1 MSWKECNGKMDRQ
14 RFCDLRS
21 LDPVKYI
28 LCPRCSVGFSSGWL
42 PAVNWTVFSWLCGSQ
57 SCTVRWSY
65 MMWMYCG
72 VLVTQHEADCS
83 HRVWASNVASDPEL
97 SRPTHAPKLVTPGL
111 PNNLHNCHLWAPLTF
126 AKAYLE
132 LSKVYRGNWGLLS
145 LSPPR
150 CRWTVTAPRPC
161 LRESPAVAPGL
172 LRLCFSHPAAASR
185 DVDFFFLQIKSSV
198 IQFFLNILPVWK
210 LHIHMCSALCAVAY
224 FSYFKVAC
232 FTKHPQCSCHSDHP
246 HFSCFRD
253 KTSIRWN
260 IYLLS
265 TFLTYKPMFLI
276 CLTNTSFAFYFQNF
290 CCFWS
295 VQ

>member
-1 MSWKECNGKMDRQ
+1 
-14 RFCDLRS
+14 
-21 LDPVKYI
+21 
-28 LCPRCSVGFSSGWL
+28 
-42 PAVNWTVFSWLCGSQ
+42 
-57 SCTVRWSY
+57 
-65 MMWMYCG
+65 MWMYCG

-198 IQFFLNILPVWK
+198 IHFFEY
-210 LHIHMCSALCAVAY
+210 SACLKA
-224 FSYFKVAC
+224 SYPHV
-232 FTKHPQCSCHSDHP
+232 QCSVCS
-246 HFSCFRD
+246 R
-253 KTSIRWN
+253 I
-260 IYLLS
+260 
-265 TFLTYKPMFLI
+265 FLI
-276 CLTNTSFAFYFQNF
+276 FRSCLFYKAP
-290 CCFWS
+290 S
-295 VQ
+295 V

>member
-1 MSWKECNGKMDRQ
+1 MSWKECNNKMDRQ
-14 RFCDLRS
+14 RFGDLGS
-21 LDPVKYI
+21 LDRVKYI
-28 LCPRCSVGFSSGWL
+28 FCPRCSVGFSSGWL

-65 MMWMYCG
+65 MMCMYCG

-111 PNNLHNCHLWAPLTF
+111 PTDLHNCHLWAPLTF

-198 IQFFLNILPVWK
+198 IKLFWIFCLFESFISTCAVLCVQSHISHISKLPV
-210 LHIHMCSALCAVAY
+210 LQSTLSVVAIQIIIT
-224 FSYFKVAC
+224 SPVSE
-232 FTKHPQCSCHSDHP
+232 TKHP
-246 HFSCFRD
+246 FVE
-253 KTSIRWN
+253 KSISYQLFW
-260 IYLLS
+260 
-265 TFLTYKPMFLI
+265 
-276 CLTNTSFAFYFQNF
+276 LTNQ
-290 CCFWS
+290 CF
-295 VQ
+295 